1 MSDIKDKI
9 KKLLKKAKDAGDHD
23 MIELALHV
31 MELLDEI
38 PVPEPSF
45 PSANQEFVEAK
56 SKVNTSDFEEF
67 SMNKV
72 NDKISRPVEVKTRK
86 NEFVDNGS
94 EHKDVETPVVQL
106 TERRRQ
112 PFKKVEQTCTS
123 CNRTVEVHPQFAR
136 DFFKCDR
143 CMRR

>member
-1 MSDIKDKI
+1 
-9 KKLLKKAKDAGDHD
+9 
-23 MIELALHV
+23 